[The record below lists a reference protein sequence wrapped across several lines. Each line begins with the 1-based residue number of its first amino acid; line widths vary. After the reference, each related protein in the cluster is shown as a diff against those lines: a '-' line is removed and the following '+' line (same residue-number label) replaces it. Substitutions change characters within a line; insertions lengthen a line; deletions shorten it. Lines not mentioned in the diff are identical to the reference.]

1 MDCWKVGAVRFHLGA
16 RSVRLR
22 GRVLP
27 LAQLA
32 VGAEVID
39 VFELCIAGKSLDKG
53 VELPVAHASAV
64 SGPLP
69 RLQRRRAPRKD
80 GGTIVDGEGNSDSEA
95 ECERAEGDAA
105 SAISESSG

>member
-1 MDCWKVGAVRFHLGA
+1 MELLWGRSGWFALRTRKGPVTVLLAHLRGETWALSMDCWKVGAARFHLGA

-39 VFELCIAGKSLDKG
+39 VFELCIAGKPLDKG
-53 VELPVAHASAV
+53 VELSVARASAV
-64 SGPLP
+64 SGPLS
-69 RLQRRRAPRKD
+69 L
-80 GGTIVDGEGNSDSEA
+80 IH
-95 ECERAEGDAA
+95 
-105 SAISESSG
+105 I